1 MTLGLFR
8 LVCCAILLFAS
19 LPSRPAAATA
29 PSREIQNLRAFAKLY
44 GYVRFFHP
52 SDEASAINWDRFA
65 IHGAAV
71 VRSAPDDSALRQALD
86 ELFRPLSPT
95 LELVLPGADFPALPE
110 TTGDIPDA
118 GLVAWQHNGVWL
130 GYSPAYKSV
139 RLNRET
145 TIRVPSSFSFGT
157 VTQAVDAAAWRGR
170 SIRLTARVRADV
182 TGAGNQGQLWLRVDR
197 SDNQRGF
204 FDNMADRP
212 ITSAQWATCRIEGHV
227 ADDATQIFLG
237 CLLSGAG
244 KVWVDDVRLEQQTD
258 SGEWSPIPLN
268 NSGFEGAVKEERPA
282 GWAAV
287 SPGYRYQVTGEQAP
301 EGERCL
307 MIERADSVTT
317 LRGPLFDARP
327 EPGECITADLGGGV
341 RCRLPLTLPDR
352 DGHTWPAGDTARL
365 SRLQEHLNRLP
376 LPELTADRED
386 VRLGDVII
394 AWNVFQHF
402 YPYFDRIDTDWDAQ
416 LTLALQRALADETTG
431 DFRATLSRLVAALHD
446 GHGNVL
452 HALLQEEAGFPIRV
466 DWIQDQAVVTATTDP
481 ERFHVG
487 DIIESVDGVP
497 AGDIIA
503 ADEALLSGSPHW
515 KRIQACAMFA
525 FAPRDSVAKLELQRG
540 GERLTVECPRTFRGY
555 LPEPRPDKI
564 AELEEGI
571 WYVNLDQ
578 AAMPEINAVME
589 KLASAR
595 GVVFDLR
602 GYPRGNHDIICHLI
616 DEPVQSA
623 KWNIPQVIY
632 PDRQRPAG
640 TDTDGRWT
648 LAPRAPRLTG
658 KIVFLTDGRAI
669 SYAESVM
676 GIIEHYR
683 LGEIVGQTTAGTNG
697 NVNPFTLPGG
707 FRIVWTGMKVLKH
720 DDSPHHLVGIR
731 PTVPVSRTVAAVREG
746 RDEFLETALDLIKRT
761 DGQ

>member
-8 LVCCAILLFAS
+8 LVCCAILLLAS
-19 LPSRPAAATA
+19 LPAAASA

-52 SDEASAINWDRFA
+52 SDEASAIDWDRFA
-65 IHGAAV
+65 IHGAARV
-71 VRSAPDDSALRQALD
+71 KAAADDQELQQALD
-86 ELFRPLSPT
+86 ELFRPLAPT
-95 LELVLPGADFPALPE
+95 LALVPPGADFPALPE
-110 TTGDIPDA
+110 TTGDRPDA
-118 GLVAWQHNGVWL
+118 GLVACQHNGVWL

-145 TIRVPSSFSFGT
+145 TIRVPSPSSFGT
-157 VTQAVDAAAWRGR
+157 VTQAVDATAWRGR
-170 SIRLTARVRADV
+170 LIRLTARVRAEV

-197 SDNQRGF
+197 PDNQRGF

-212 ITSAQWATCRIEGHV
+212 ITAAEWTTYHIEGSV
-227 ADDATQIFLG
+227 ADDASQIFLG
-237 CLLSGAG
+237 CFLLGAG

-258 SGEWSPIPLN
+258 GGEWTAIPLTN
-268 NSGFEGAVKEERPA
+268 GGFEGEVKEDRPT

-287 SPGYRYQVTGEQAP
+287 SPGYQYRVTGEQAP
-301 EGERCL
+301 EGQRCL
-307 MIERADSVTT
+307 MIKRADAEVT

-327 EPGECITADLGGGV
+327 EPGECITADLGGGL
-341 RCRLPLTLPDR
+341 RGRLPLTLPDR
-352 DGHTWPAGDTARL
+352 DGHTRPAGDAAL
-365 SRLQEHLNRLP
+365 LQQLAEHLNRLP

-386 VRLGDVII
+386 VRLGDVVIT
-394 AWNVFQHF
+394 WNVFQHF
-402 YPYFDRIDTDWDAQ
+402 YPYFDRIDTDWDAE
-416 LTLALQRALADETTG
+416 LTRALQGALADQTPR
-431 DFRATLSRLVAALHD
+431 DFYRTLCRLVAALHD
-446 GHGNVL
+446 GHGSVL

-466 DWIQDQAVVTATTDP
+466 EWIENQAVVTVTQDP
-481 ERFHVG
+481 GRFQVG
-487 DIIESVDGVP
+487 DIIDSVDGTP
-497 AGDIIA
+497 AADIIA
-503 ADEALLSGSPHW
+503 VEETLLSGSPQW
-515 KRIQACAMFA
+515 KRKQSCATFA
-525 FAPRDSVAKLELQRG
+525 FGPRDSMAKLRLRRG
-540 GERLTVECPRTFRGY
+540 GESLTVECPRTFRGY

-564 AELEEGI
+564 TELAAGI

-578 AAMPEINAVME
+578 AAMPEINAVLDR
-589 KLASAR
+589 LAVAR
-595 GVVFDLR
+595 GVIFDLR
-602 GYPRGNHDIICHLI
+602 GYPKGNHEIISHLI
-616 DEPVQSA
+616 DQPVQSA

-640 TDTDGRWT
+640 YDTDGRWT
-648 LAPRAPRLTG
+648 LDPHAPRLTG

-697 NVNPFTLPGG
+697 NVNPFPLPGG

-731 PTVPVSRTVAAVREG
+731 PTVPVTRTLAAVREG
-746 RDEFLETALDLIKRT
+746 RDEFLETALGLIKQAA
-761 DGQ
+761 GK